1 MWPPLLRGATKFPRL
16 MIKERQMNLYIE
28 CVNCKHEHVVQT
40 TQSDLNRY
48 MGGELVQKVYPDMG
62 RDEREA
68 LIGART
74 GMFWCGACDE
84 IAGVVVAHDGLS

>member
-1 MWPPLLRGATKFPRL
+1 
-16 MIKERQMNLYIE
+16 MNLYIE

-48 MGGELVQKVYPDMG
+48 MGGELVQKVYPDLD

-74 GMFWCGACDE
+74 GIFWCGGCDE
-84 IAGVVVAHDGLS
+84 IAGVTVALDGLS